1 MQIGLNLPTIS
12 NRTNREILGTVI
24 DVAEELGYHSVWAAD
39 HIVMPREI
47 RSAYPFS
54 PTGEF
59 SVPQPSLVLEPLN
72 TLAWAAGRTKR
83 IKLGTGV
90 LVLPYR
96 HPLLTAKMAATLD
109 YLSNGRVILGV
120 GSGWMEEEF
129 DLLGSD
135 YQHRGTVTDE
145 HIAIYRAAWTQDNP
159 TFQGKH
165 FQVSNVWMEP
175 KPVQKPSIPIWVGSA
190 GPAGI
195 RRAARLGDG
204 WAPSYLTLEEL
215 ERGMRTIADLRA
227 QAGRTGT
234 FEVSIGAPQ
243 VIFASEPQPSSRP
256 PMHGTPD
263 QMIEDLVAWR
273 ALGVTHVRLRIDVSE
288 RPEDVA
294 ATMRRLMRD
303 VVDQLPKG

>member
-1 MQIGLNLPTIS
+1 MKIGLNLPTIS
-12 NRTNREILGTVI
+12 NRTSREILSTVV
-24 DVAEELGYHSVWAAD
+24 DAAEELGYDSLWAAD

-47 RSAYPFS
+47 RSTYPFS

-59 SVPQPSLVLEPLN
+59 SVPQPSLLLEPLN
-72 TLAWAAGRTKR
+72 TLAWAAGRTTR

-135 YQHRGTVTDE
+135 YRRRGSVTDE

-159 TFQGKH
+159 TFHGKH
-165 FQVSNVWMEP
+165 FQISDVWMEP

-190 GPAGI
+190 APAGI

-204 WAPSYLTLEEL
+204 WAPSHMSLEEL
-215 ERGMRTIADLRA
+215 ERGVSTIADLRA
-227 QAGRTGT
+227 QGGRTGA
-234 FEVSIGAPQ
+234 FEISFGASQ
-243 VIFASEPQPSSRP
+243 VIFASEPQPLSRST
-256 PMHGTPD
+256 MHGTPD

-303 VVDQLPKG
+303 VLDQLPKV